1 MNPFD
6 TQYNPSD
13 IEQKWYEFWLKEKL
27 FTPTNEKPHKENFCL
42 ILPPPNVTGV
52 LHMGHALTCT
62 LEDIIIRRKR
72 MQGYNTLWLPGTDH
86 AGIATQMVVER
97 NLQKTE
103 KKSRHDLGR
112 EAFLKKVWE
121 WKEISQ
127 NTIHSQL
134 KLIGCSIDWSRLR
147 FTMDEQSSYAVRFA
161 FKKLLEEG
169 LIYRGTSIN
178 QWCPRCL
185 TVLSDLEVKH
195 KESKGK
201 IWQLLYRFS
210 ENSKEGLIVATT
222 RPETLFGDV
231 AVAVNPK
238 DDRYKQYIGK
248 TVLLPI
254 TNRKISIIADEY
266 VDKEFGTGA
275 LKITPAHDVNDY
287 QIGLKHNMPQIKQP
301 KGANRKTNTQKSENY
316 NHHEIGGNDNT
327 GLRYPKQVLEFN
339 TVERGIHPTQ
349 KPVALFEYLIRTYT
363 NEGELVLDNCAGSG
377 TTAIAA
383 ENTGRKWVCI
393 EQLEEYAT
401 KAVERIQNH
410 QLEEKP
416 TNEVKID
423 SDIPVPKGEDKPK
436 EPTQNV

>member
-1 MNPFD
+1 LPYGTTNNKWDSVIPFEKLWAEYWRICKPNAAIVLTAAQPFTSALIMSQVANFKYD
-6 TQYNPSD
+6 WVWKKQIGRGHLNAKKMPLRDKEDVLVFYKEQPIYNP
-13 IEQKWYEFWLKEKL
+13 
-27 FTPTNEKPHKENFCL
+27 
-42 ILPPPNVTGV
+42 
-52 LHMGHALTCT
+52 
-62 LEDIIIRRKR
+62 
-72 MQGYNTLWLPGTDH
+72 
-86 AGIATQMVVER
+86 QM
-97 NLQKTE
+97 T
-103 KKSRHDLGR
+103 
-112 EAFLKKVWE
+112 
-121 WKEISQ
+121 
-127 NTIHSQL
+127 
-134 KLIGCSIDWSRLR
+134 
-147 FTMDEQSSYAVRFA
+147 
-161 FKKLLEEG
+161 
-169 LIYRGTSIN
+169 
-178 QWCPRCL
+178 
-185 TVLSDLEVKH
+185 
-195 KESKGK
+195 KGK
-201 IWQLLYRFS
+201 
-210 ENSKEGLIVATT
+210 
-222 RPETLFGDV
+222 
-231 AVAVNPK
+231 
-238 DDRYKQYIGK
+238 
-248 TVLLPI
+248 
-254 TNRKISIIADEY
+254 EY
-266 VDKEFGTGA
+266 SAKS
-275 LKITPAHDVNDY
+275 
-287 QIGLKHNMPQIKQP
+287 